1 MNYRYATLI
10 YNPTS
15 GRRRGLREGQV
26 RQARDELKRWVARVE
41 VRATSH
47 AGDASRLAARAIE
60 DGSDLIGACGG
71 DGTINEVVSGM
82 AGSPATLLALPSG
95 TANVLA
101 DEVGLPRSPEKA
113 AKILPDLQPYRVPLG
128 VVRFEKPK
136 PGSRYFLLM
145 CGIGVD
151 ASIVYSLDT
160 RLKALIGQ
168 GAYFWGSLGRLQ
180 QPFESF
186 RVSIDG
192 QEKRCTFV
200 VISKSRRYGGGLI
213 LTPDAHLLSEEF
225 QVVLFEGDSP
235 LRYIGYLARVATQS
249 LHRFPDVHFWH
260 TTRVELAPLKQPKI
274 HIEVDGEL
282 AGRIPG
288 YVEMAGESLTLLL
301 PPAYAARQ
309 DGNAAGV
316 AAKTG
321 VAAKLSTTGRRR

>member
-15 GRRRGLREGQV
+15 GRRRGLRERHV
-26 RQARDELKRWVARVE
+26 TQARDELKRWIPRVE
-41 VRATSH
+41 VQATSR
-47 AGDASRLAARAIE
+47 AGDGSALAARAIAE
-60 DGSDLIGACGG
+60 GCDLIGACGG

-82 AGSPATLLALPSG
+82 AGSEAALLALPSG

-101 DEVGLPRSPEKA
+101 AEVGLPMSPVKA
-113 AKILPDLQPYRVPLG
+113 AKLLPTLRPYRVPLG
-128 VVRFEKPK
+128 VVHFEMPK

-151 ASIVYSLDT
+151 ASIVYNLDT

-168 GAYFWGSLGRLQ
+168 GAYFVGSLGRLQ

-192 QEKRCTFV
+192 QEKRCTFA

-213 LTPDAHLLSEEF
+213 LTPDAHLLSEAF

-260 TTRVELAPLKQPKI
+260 TTRVELAVLSQPKI

-288 YVEMAGESLTLLL
+288 CVTMARESLTLLL

-309 DGNAAGV
+309 EDVAANAA
-316 AAKTG
+316 ATRSATDQ
-321 VAAKLSTTGRRR
+321 AP

>member
-15 GRRRGLREGQV
+15 GRKRGQRERQV
-26 RQARDELKRWVARVE
+26 QQARDELTRWVKRVE
-41 VRATSH
+41 VQATSH
-47 AGDASRLAARAIE
+47 AGDASRLAARAIA

-71 DGTINEVVSGM
+71 DGTINETVSGM
-82 AGSPATLLALPSG
+82 VGSEATLLALPSG

-101 DEVGLPRSPEKA
+101 DEVGLPMSPHKA
-113 AKILPDLQPYRVPLG
+113 VQTLPNLQPYRVPLG
-128 VVRFEKPK
+128 VVHFEKPK

-160 RLKALIGQ
+160 RLKALFGQ

-180 QPFESF
+180 QPFDSF
-186 RVSIDG
+186 RVSING
-192 QEKRCTFV
+192 QEKRCTLV
-200 VISKSRRYGGGLI
+200 VISKSRRYGGGLV
-213 LTPDAHLLSEEF
+213 LTPDAHLLAEEF

-260 TTRVELAPLKQPKI
+260 TTRVEVVPLQQPKI

-288 YVEMAGESLTLLL
+288 YVEMAGESLTVLL
-301 PPAYAARQ
+301 PPEYAARN
-309 DGNAAGV
+309 GAGRPRGAAELS
-316 AAKTG
+316 AAKP
-321 VAAKLSTTGRRR
+321 

>member
-15 GRRRGLREGQV
+15 GRRRGQRERQV
-26 RQARDELKRWVARVE
+26 QQARDGLKRCVTRVE
-41 VRATSH
+41 VQATSRI
-47 AGDASRLAARAIE
+47 GDASRLAARAIA
-60 DGSDLIGACGG
+60 DGCDLVAACGG

-82 AGSPATLLALPSG
+82 VGSAATLLALPSG

-101 DEVGLPRSPEKA
+101 DEVGLPLSPEEAVKR
-113 AKILPDLQPYRVPLG
+113 LPDLQPYRVPLG
-128 VVRFEKPK
+128 VVHFEKPK

-180 QPFESF
+180 QPFDSF
-186 RVSIDG
+186 RVSING
-192 QEKRCTFV
+192 QEKSCTFV

-260 TTRVELAPLKQPKI
+260 TTRLEVVPLKQPKI

-288 YVEMAGESLTLLL
+288 YVEMARESLTLLL
-301 PPAYAARQ
+301 PPDYAARN
-309 DGNAAGV
+309 GNGRPSDAAEISV
-316 AAKTG
+316 AE
-321 VAAKLSTTGRRR
+321 R

>member
-15 GRRRGLREGQV
+15 GRRRGLRERQV
-26 RQARDELKRWVARVE
+26 TQARDELKRWIPRVE
-41 VRATSH
+41 VQATSR
-47 AGDASRLAARAIE
+47 AGDGSGLATRAI
-60 DGSDLIGACGG
+60 DQGSDLIGACGG

-82 AGSPATLLALPSG
+82 VGSAATLLALPSG

-101 DEVGLPRSPEKA
+101 AEVGLPMSIVKA
-113 AKILPDLQPYRVPLG
+113 AKLLPALQPYQVPLG
-128 VVRFEKPK
+128 IVHFQKPK

-160 RLKALIGQ
+160 RLKAFLGQ

-186 RVSIDG
+186 RVAIDG
-192 QEKRCTFV
+192 QEKQCTFV

-213 LTPDAHLLSEEF
+213 LTPEAHLLSEEF
-225 QVVLFEGDSP
+225 QVVLFEGDTP

-260 TTRVELAPLKQPKI
+260 TTRVELEVIRQPKI

-288 YVEMAGESLTLLL
+288 YVQMAGESLTLLL
-301 PPAYAARQ
+301 PPAYAARN
-309 DGNAAGV
+309 GNGSREAASNRTTAK
-316 AAKTG
+316 AATEPE
-321 VAAKLSTTGRRR
+321 

>member
-1 MNYRYATLI
+1 MKYHHATLI

-15 GRRRGLREGQV
+15 GRRRGIRERQV
-26 RQARDELKRWVARVE
+26 AEAREELKRWIPHVE
-41 VRATSH
+41 VQATSRV
-47 AGDASRLAARAIE
+47 GDGSVRAARAIE
-60 DGSDLIGACGG
+60 NGSDLIGACGG

-82 AGSPATLLALPSG
+82 VGSGAALLALPSG

-101 DEVGLPRSPEKA
+101 SEVGLPMSPVKA
-113 AKILPDLQPYRVPLG
+113 ARLLPSLQPYRVPLG
-128 VVRFEKPK
+128 IVHFQKPK
-136 PGSRYFLLM
+136 QGSRYFLLM

-151 ASIVYSLDT
+151 ASIVYNLDT

-186 RVSIDG
+186 SVTIDG
-192 QEKRCTFV
+192 QQKRCTLV

-225 QVVLFEGDSP
+225 QVVLFEGDTP

-249 LHRFPDVHFWH
+249 LHHFPDVHFWH
-260 TTRVELAPLKQPKI
+260 TTRVEMDVIQQPKI

-288 YVEMAGESLTLLL
+288 FVQMAAESLTLLL
-301 PPAYAARQ
+301 PPAYAERN
-309 DGNAAGV
+309 GNEPME
-316 AAKTG
+316 AKKQSEPETLITEQ
-321 VAAKLSTTGRRR
+321 K

>member
-26 RQARDELKRWVARVE
+26 AQARDELKRWLPRVE
-41 VRATSH
+41 VQATSRI
-47 AGDASRLAARAIE
+47 GDGAVRAARAIE
-60 DGSDLIGACGG
+60 DGSDLICACGG

-82 AGSPATLLALPSG
+82 VGSDAALLALPSG

-101 DEVGLPRSPEKA
+101 AEVGLPTSLVKA
-113 AKILPDLQPYRVPLG
+113 AQLLPTLQPYRVPLG
-128 VVRFEKPK
+128 IVHFQKPK

-168 GAYFWGSLGRLQ
+168 GAYFLGSLGRLQ

-186 RVSIDG
+186 RVIIDG
-192 QEKRCTFV
+192 QEKWCTLV

-225 QVVLFEGDSP
+225 QVVLFEGDTP

-249 LHRFPDVHFWH
+249 LHHFPDVHFWH
-260 TTRVELAPLKQPKI
+260 TTRVELEVIRQPKI

-288 YVEMAGESLTLLL
+288 YVQMAGESLTLLL
-301 PPAYAARQ
+301 PPAYAARNGDGARERQEQPSHSGLGKQ
-309 DGNAAGV
+309 D
-316 AAKTG
+316 
-321 VAAKLSTTGRRR
+321 

>member
-1 MNYRYATLI
+1 MSYRFATLI

-15 GRRRGLREGQV
+15 GRRRGSRESRV
-26 RQARDELKRWVARVE
+26 LQARDELKRWVPRVD
-41 VRATSH
+41 VQATSR
-47 AGDASRLAARAIE
+47 AGDASRLAAEAIA
-60 DGSDLIGACGG
+60 GGADLIGACGG

-82 AGSPATLLALPSG
+82 AGSAASLLALPSG

-101 DEVGLPRSPEKA
+101 DEVGLPMSPEKV
-113 AKILPDLQPYRVPLG
+113 AKLLPDLQPYRVPLG
-128 VVRFEKPK
+128 MVHFDQPK
-136 PGSRYFLLM
+136 PSSRFFLLM

-151 ASIVYSLDT
+151 ASIVYNVDT

-168 GAYFWGSLGRLQ
+168 GAYLLGSLGRLQ
-180 QPFESF
+180 QPFDLF
-186 RVSIDG
+186 RVSING
-192 QEKRCTFV
+192 QEKQCSFV
-200 VISKSRRYGGGLI
+200 VISKSRRYGGRLI

-249 LHRFPDVHFWH
+249 LHRFPDVHFWK
-260 TTRVELAPLKQPKI
+260 TTRVEINPLSQPKI

-288 YVEMAGESLTLLL
+288 YVEMAQESLTVLL

-309 DGNAAGV
+309 PETSVGDRATPPGAGI
-316 AAKTG
+316 
-321 VAAKLSTTGRRR
+321 